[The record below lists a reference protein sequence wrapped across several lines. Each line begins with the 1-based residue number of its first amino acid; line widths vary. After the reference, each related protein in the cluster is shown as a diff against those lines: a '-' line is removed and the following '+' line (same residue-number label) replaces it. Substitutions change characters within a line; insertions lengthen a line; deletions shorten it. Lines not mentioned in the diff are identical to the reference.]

1 MARKKKNQ
9 TTEEI
14 TIETITTE
22 PNAETTAPEMPCSFI
37 DPTVTVKATLTKHDY
52 DLLCADA
59 RYFGDT
65 IEERMRD
72 LIVSALR

>member
-22 PNAETTAPEMPCSFI
+22 PNAETTAPELPCSL
-37 DPTVTVKATLTKHDY
+37 TVSTALDRPDY
-52 DLLCADA
+52 DILCADA
-59 RYFGDT
+59 AYFGCT
-65 IEERMRD
+65 VEERLRD
-72 LIVSALR
+72 LIISSIR

>member
-1 MARKKKNQ
+1 MARKKKDQ

-14 TIETITTE
+14 TIETITAE
-22 PNAETTAPEMPCSFI
+22 PNTETTVPEMPCPFT
-37 DPTVTVKATLTKHDY
+37 DPTVTVKTKLTKHDY

>member
-37 DPTVTVKATLTKHDY
+37 DPTVTVKTTLTKHDY

-59 RYFGDT
+59 AYFGCT
-65 IEERMRD
+65 VEERLRD
-72 LIVSALR
+72 LIISSIR